1 MEKEYTPDRT
11 PEVANIPPVKDAAY
25 AVICYHTK
33 NQITP
38 SDISRIFDRS
48 KSFCYHLV
56 NRTKEAFRKRNVPIW
71 CEGALSTVAA
81 YQVWGIDIE
90 HLEAGIARLK
100 ELGL

>member
-1 MEKEYTPDRT
+1 MEKEYIPSGR
-11 PEVANIPPVKDAAY
+11 PEVANVPPVEDAAY

-33 NQITP
+33 NQITQA
-38 SDISRIFDRS
+38 DMVRIFNRS
-48 KSFCYHLV
+48 RSFCYHLV
-56 NRTKEAFRKRNVPIW
+56 NRTKEVFRKRNVPIW

-81 YQVWGIDIE
+81 FQVWGIDIE

>member
-1 MEKEYTPDRT
+1 MEKAYTPDRM
-11 PEVANIPPVKDAAY
+11 PEVANIPPVEDAAY
-25 AVICYHTK
+25 AVVCYHTK

-38 SDISRIFDRS
+38 SDISRIFNRS
-48 KSFCYHLV
+48 KSFCYQLI
-56 NRTKEAFRKRNVPIW
+56 NRTKAAFRKRNVPIW

-90 HLEAGIARLK
+90 HLEAGIAKLK